1 MKKKSKKK
9 KKKKKK
15 NLKPS
20 LDTIY
25 KNSNH
30 YLKST
35 KRIETMNRLYHI
47 DMLLYRIVIV
57 AHVFILVF
65 FSLDTKFY
73 VRVNYVQ
80 ANVLFIIW
88 FS

>member
-1 MKKKSKKK
+1 MGLVLIFIKKK
-9 KKKKKK
+9 KKKL
-15 NLKPS
+15 NP
-20 LDTIY
+20 TIY

-35 KRIETMNRLYHI
+35 KKVETMNRLYHI
-47 DMLLYRIVIV
+47 HMLLYRIVIV